1 MDLVTNLREL
11 WRRRIYVAA
20 ALALALIVGG
30 LMVFKVSPSGI
41 EKRQY
46 YVGVASARILV
57 DTPDSQVVDL
67 DPRGAEVLA
76 ARASLLA
83 NVLAT
88 GSVKSMVAQSA
99 GLPGEKL
106 AAVARSSIDPTA
118 PPPAGQGAAPRVP
131 KDGYSLISDA
141 DETLPIISIDTQ
153 APTAKQAAKLADSTV
168 VGLQTYLK
176 SVASKQ
182 EIPGARQI
190 VVSQMGPAQSTTTLR
205 GPRRITALAA
215 VIVIF
220 LVSCAAILI
229 VAGLGR
235 TWRRAAVTDDVVL
248 ERFDAD
254 DGFFDQ
260 EQPAPRD
267 GHGPSSG
274 PDGSD
279 HRQEQAEDGASTRPG
294 LARLAA
300 KLRA

>member
-1 MDLVTNLREL
+1 MDLVTHLREL

-20 ALALALIVGG
+20 GLALALLVGA

-41 EKRQY
+41 ESRQY

-88 GSVKSMVAQSA
+88 GPVKTMVAQSA
-99 GLPGEKL
+99 DVPVDRF
-106 AAVARSSIDPTA
+106 AAVARSAVDPTA
-118 PPPAGQGAAPRVP
+118 PAPAGEGAAPRVP

-153 APTAKQAAKLADSTV
+153 APTAKQAAALADGTV
-168 VGLQTYLK
+168 VGLRAYLK
-176 SVASKQ
+176 SVASRQ

-190 VVSQMGPAQSTTTLR
+190 VVTQMGPAQTATVLR
-205 GPRRITALAA
+205 GPRRLAAFAA

-220 LVSCAAILI
+220 LLSCAAILAA
-229 VAGLGR
+229 AGLTR

-248 ERFDAD
+248 ERFDGYEPDDEPSQDVGRRTRAARDPEAAD
-254 DGFFDQ
+254 DD
-260 EQPAPRD
+260 EPAANR
-267 GHGPSSG
+267 
-274 PDGSD
+274 
-279 HRQEQAEDGASTRPG
+279 ASERPG